1 MDPRHLFLDSRLA
14 GDNCVYCG
22 SIADSRDHV
31 PSKIL
36 LDDPL
41 PHDLPVVKACSPC
54 NSGFS
59 LDEEYLACFVE
70 CVIAGSVNPEL
81 LSRQKIRSILSR
93 KKDLAHRIISCK
105 RDSDN
110 GTLLWEPELERVH
123 NVVVKLAKGH
133 AAYELFPQCDEP
145 EQLQVFP
152 LIAISETEKDD
163 FENMGSGDVSG
174 WPEIGSRAFI
184 RACGAESFS
193 DQPGPWIVVQPG
205 RYRYAVDEYGGVLV
219 RIVLAEYL
227 ACIVSWK

>member
-1 MDPRHLFLDSRLA
+1 
-14 GDNCVYCG
+14 
-22 SIADSRDHV
+22 
-31 PSKIL
+31 
-36 LDDPL
+36 
-41 PHDLPVVKACSPC
+41 
-54 NSGFS
+54 
-59 LDEEYLACFVE
+59 LACFVE

-93 KKDLAHRIISCK
+93 KKDLADRIILCK
-105 RDSDN
+105 RVSDN

-163 FENMGSGDVSG
+163 FENMRSGDVFG

-193 DQPGPWIVVQPG
+193 EQSGSWIVVQPG